1 MWIGAERCVDLYG
14 DSNVPE
20 TNGLANGIAHDTGPV
35 KVSLSPYDV
44 LAGVG
49 KIMDMEFGIAATDQG
64 VSESWDVWAQA
75 LLVSLIC
82 FRCGH
87 THNLS
92 RSAEAASD
100 RHSTS

>member
-1 MWIGAERCVDLYG
+1 VDYDDGESHLRVEKQEWTGAKRCIDLYG

-64 VSESWDVWAQA
+64 VSGSGPLAAGLW
-75 LLVSLIC
+75 
-82 FRCGH
+82 
-87 THNLS
+87 LS
-92 RSAEAASD
+92 
-100 RHSTS
+100 